1 MLRTRRHVALGATHK
16 ETPCCG
22 WVSRTRRCHVALLAA
37 LLLTAAPTT
46 LSFVPLGQTF
56 CPSQL
61 RSSVPACR
69 RPVPACAWRARTN
82 TRALCMA
89 VEYGVDV
96 PYAEAAYDPVA
107 ADEFFGSRP
116 LAAMGRLAQLVAKS
130 SGFITAIVLDKK
142 LGREERMVERRS
154 QELLELV
161 TALGPTSIKVG
172 QALSARTDLLPAA
185 YAAGLTKLQD
195 AVPPFPGELGR
206 AVIEQE
212 LGIKIDEVFS
222 ELSVE
227 PVASASVGQ
236 VYKGRLRETGEAVAV
251 KVQRPGVLA
260 NVALDLF
267 IMRSLAP
274 LWKRVQEINTDLVG
288 LVDTWG
294 TGFVNELDYRKEA
307 AATTAFSAAMRQ
319 RGLGAVFAP
328 EVVPSLSSIH
338 VLTTK
343 WVDGER
349 LAASAASDVP
359 RLSGVA
365 LNAYL
370 TMLLDTGTLHC
381 DPHPGNLLRTPDGR
395 LCILDWGMVIQVPA
409 DLQLSLL
416 EFIANLSA
424 ENYEEV
430 RARLCVCGAC
440 NQAPSQGVQACA
452 RALRRA
458 DIKLRVSVTQV
469 PNDLVKLSFVPAD
482 KLEDLRAS
490 GLTVAIAMMLKLAG
504 EGGGPKGAMQR
515 MVEQNKQ
522 KYAEALAEFE
532 DLDSPEATAVR
543 QRLFREDWQKQM
555 ALDAMARGGAVAGGG
570 GGGGGEGPG
579 GTAAGLTQQIEAM
592 QQQNAD
598 VFAIPDYFVYMS
610 RAFATLEG
618 IGLSSDPNYSILKEC
633 FPYLAARLL
642 SDDSPRARGALRML
656 LYGTGDT
663 LDLAKLQ
670 EMTAGLETY
679 TVSTTSAESSRGMSD
694 AGRSAAAEQLAA
706 VVLAEDGNYLQSLLL
721 HEAAVVLDTA
731 VRDALSPPP
740 ALLRGISETP
750 ALLASVSPLL
760 TPLTLP
766 LELTSAAIQL
776 QALDASDRRGLD
788 NARILSQLAADAG
801 RKTLESGAGAGRS
814 GDVLA
819 PAWWGAGRE
828 AALVRMGVRFGGS
841 LAAVQAQRLR
851 QRAGHGGGGGSSRDV
866 SQLAGRLAVVGAEG
880 LENLASAISV
890 LDRDLAARSRKR

>member
-1 MLRTRRHVALGATHK
+1 
-16 ETPCCG
+16 
-22 WVSRTRRCHVALLAA
+22 
-37 LLLTAAPTT
+37 
-46 LSFVPLGQTF
+46 
-56 CPSQL
+56 
-61 RSSVPACR
+61 
-69 RPVPACAWRARTN
+69 
-82 TRALCMA
+82 MA

-107 ADEFFGSRP
+107 ADEFFRSRP

-274 LWKRVQEINTDLVG
+274 LWKKVQNMNTDLVG

-307 AATTAFSAAMRQ
+307 AATKAFSAAMRQ

-328 EVVPSLSSIH
+328 EVVSSLSSIH

-430 RARLCVCGAC
+430 RARLCVRGAC
-440 NQAPSQGVQACA
+440 KQGPTQGVQVRVCA
-452 RALRRA
+452 HRRA
-458 DIKLRVSVTQV
+458 DIELRVSV
-469 PNDLVKLSFVPAD
+469 
-482 KLEDLRAS
+482 
-490 GLTVAIAMMLKLAG
+490 
-504 EGGGPKGAMQR
+504 
-515 MVEQNKQ
+515 
-522 KYAEALAEFE
+522 
-532 DLDSPEATAVR
+532 
-543 QRLFREDWQKQM
+543 
-555 ALDAMARGGAVAGGG
+555 
-570 GGGGGEGPG
+570 
-579 GTAAGLTQQIEAM
+579 
-592 QQQNAD
+592 
-598 VFAIPDYFVYMS
+598 
-610 RAFATLEG
+610 
-618 IGLSSDPNYSILKEC
+618 
-633 FPYLAARLL
+633 
-642 SDDSPRARGALRML
+642 
-656 LYGTGDT
+656 
-663 LDLAKLQ
+663 
-670 EMTAGLETY
+670 
-679 TVSTTSAESSRGMSD
+679 D
-694 AGRSAAAEQLAA
+694 AGAE
-706 VVLAEDGNYLQSLLL
+706 
-721 HEAAVVLDTA
+721 
-731 VRDALSPPP
+731 
-740 ALLRGISETP
+740 
-750 ALLASVSPLL
+750 
-760 TPLTLP
+760 
-766 LELTSAAIQL
+766 
-776 QALDASDRRGLD
+776 
-788 NARILSQLAADAG
+788 
-801 RKTLESGAGAGRS
+801 
-814 GDVLA
+814 
-819 PAWWGAGRE
+819 
-828 AALVRMGVRFGGS
+828 
-841 LAAVQAQRLR
+841 
-851 QRAGHGGGGGSSRDV
+851 
-866 SQLAGRLAVVGAEG
+866 
-880 LENLASAISV
+880 
-890 LDRDLAARSRKR
+890 